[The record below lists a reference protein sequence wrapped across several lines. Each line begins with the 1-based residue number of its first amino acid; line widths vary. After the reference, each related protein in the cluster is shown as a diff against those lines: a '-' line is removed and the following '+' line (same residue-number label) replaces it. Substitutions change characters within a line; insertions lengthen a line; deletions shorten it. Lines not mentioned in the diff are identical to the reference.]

1 MSEDYKRVDSL
12 EWVKYSV
19 SSAIVFGFINYILG
33 DIGAKY
39 GLAAP
44 FPIFLGMIP

>member
-19 SSAIVFGFINYILG
+19 SSAMVFGFINYILG